1 MGCPYPLHSMNL
13 KQAMDIDRLFSRFDM
28 HGNLFAALMG
38 LTDWSGKSVVDMNV
52 GTGYLTRLMT
62 LLGEQVYGFGTQ
74 PEMLKVA
81 ETALEISGMINWKIA
96 LVKSIPL
103 PIQTQSK
110 DAVIAGWN
118 LSQSERYM
126 NGEWNDEV
134 RRVLQPGGI
143 LIFVEALG
151 VGTKKPIVKSSA
163 LASQI
168 ERWQADGYKHR
179 WVRTDYQFT
188 SVKEAKELLPLV
200 MDSES
205 IVETLTNQR
214 LIVPACTGIWW
225 KVV

>member
-1 MGCPYPLHSMNL
+1 
-13 KQAMDIDRLFSRFDM
+13 
-28 HGNLFAALMG
+28 
-38 LTDWSGKSVVDMNV
+38 MNV

-81 ETALEISGMINWKIA
+81 ETALEISGMTNWQIA

-126 NGEWNDEV
+126 SEEWNDEI
-134 RRVLQPGGI
+134 RRVLQPDGL
-143 LIFVEALG
+143 LIFIESLG
-151 VGTKKPIVKSSA
+151 VGAKKPIVKSSV
-163 LASQI
+163 LANQI
-168 ERWQADGYKHR
+168 KQWQADGFEHR

-188 SVKEAKELLPLV
+188 SAEEVRELLPLV
-200 MDSES
+200 MDVAAIAEN
-205 IVETLTNQR
+205 VTDQQ
-214 LIVPACTGIWW
+214 LIIPACTGIWW
-225 KVV
+225 KVI